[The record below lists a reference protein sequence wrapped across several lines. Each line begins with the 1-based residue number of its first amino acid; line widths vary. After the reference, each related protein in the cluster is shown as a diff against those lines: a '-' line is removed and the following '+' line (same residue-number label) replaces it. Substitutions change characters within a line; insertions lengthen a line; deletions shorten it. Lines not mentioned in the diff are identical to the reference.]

1 MLASMASVDLSRWQF
16 GLSASY
22 HFLFVPLTLGL
33 SWILLAME
41 LAYVIT
47 GKAMYKDMT
56 RFWGKLFGINFAVG
70 VLTGL
75 SLEFQFGTNWAYYS
89 QYVGD
94 IFGTPLAI
102 EGFVAFMLEST
113 FLGLFF
119 FGWNKL
125 SKNQHLFSTFC
136 LALGSSLSAL
146 LILIANGFMQYPV
159 GAEFN
164 FATMR
169 METGSLWELIIN
181 PIAQI
186 GFIHTVIGG
195 YVTASVFVLGIS
207 SFYILK
213 KRDLDFAKRSFAIAS
228 GFGLIACLMVVYMGD
243 ANGLI
248 VAKNQP
254 MKLAAIEAEWE
265 TQAAPADFNLISF
278 PSQEKQKNNMSIK
291 IPDLLGLIV
300 THSFSAVIPGI
311 KNLEQDNIIKIKR
324 GIVAYDLLSQL
335 RAGADS
341 VENGSGKEIR
351 EEQKLINQFNQYKD
365 DLGFGLLLKSQL
377 DDITQATPE
386 QIELAARKTIPN
398 VSVIF
403 WSFRVMVGIGFLCLL
418 MFVVALVF
426 SLRNSAWNKTKF
438 LKLSLYAI
446 PLPWVACICGWFVT
460 EHGRQPWTIYN
471 VLPTDLSASSL
482 SVTDVGL
489 SLVTFCVFFTLLL
502 VVELA
507 LMFKYARLGP
517 SALHTGKYYFEKN
530 SK

>member
-1 MLASMASVDLSRWQF
+1 MLPSPTSVDLSRWQF

-41 LAYVIT
+41 TAFVCT
-47 GKAMYKDMT
+47 GKQIYKDMT

-125 SKNQHLFSTFC
+125 SKNQHLFATFC

-146 LILIANGFMQYPV
+146 LILIANGFMQHPT

-213 KRDLDFAKRSFAIAS
+213 KRDLAFAKRSFAIAS

-243 ANGLI
+243 ANGI
-248 VAKNQP
+248 VVAETQP

-265 TQAAPADFNLISF
+265 THPAPASFNLIAF
-278 PSQEKQKNNMSIK
+278 PSQEEQKNYASIQ

-300 THSFSAVIPGI
+300 THSFNATIPGI
-311 KNLEQDNIIKIKR
+311 KNLEAQNKQRIKN
-324 GIVAYDLLSQL
+324 GMQAYDLLSQL
-335 RAGADS
+335 RS
-341 VENGSGKEIR
+341 QEQPSEN
-351 EEQKLINQFNQYKD
+351 LIQQFNQYKN
-365 DLGFGLLLKSQL
+365 DLGYGLLLKQYT
-377 DDITQATPE
+377 DDVVNATPE
-386 QIELAARKTIPN
+386 QIDQAARQTIP
-398 VSVIF
+398 SVGLIF

-418 MFVVALVF
+418 VFALAF
-426 SLRNSAWNKTKF
+426 FWTWRNKAWHKAWFLR
-438 LKLSLYAI
+438 LSLYII
-446 PLPWVACICGWFVT
+446 PLPWIACTCGWFVT
-460 EHGRQPWTIYN
+460 EHGRQPWTIYD

-482 SVTDVGL
+482 SVSDVSL
-489 SLVTFCVFFTLLL
+489 SLITFCLFFTLLL
-502 VVELA
+502 AVELK

-517 SALHTGKYYFEKN
+517 SALHTGKYFFEKN
-530 SK
+530 QNN